1 MNRPTPIRRPT
12 AWWVNPTTGM
22 IVPVHAH
29 ALTIAEQPATFGLT
43 LAQVRAAGVPVRGA
57 WNHFDEAP
65 DSPRQRLLAL
75 ATANGWVR
83 VRQRTGSPHLIQAHG
98 GLPTIACRALK
109 LLAAAGHRLRGRL
122 RVLDPAANL
131 DRVITCQPTGAPPCP

>member
-1 MNRPTPIRRPT
+1 MNRPAPIRRPT

-29 ALTIAEQPATFGLT
+29 ALTIAEQPETFGLT
-43 LAQVRAAGVPVRGA
+43 LSDLRIAGVPARGA

-75 ATANGWVR
+75 ATRNGWVR
-83 VRQRTGSPHLIQAHG
+83 VRRRTGSPHLVQAHG
-98 GLPTIACRALK
+98 GLPAVAHQAIA
-109 LLAAAGHRLRGRL
+109 LLATAGHRLRGRL
-122 RVLDPAANL
+122 RILDPAAGI
-131 DRVITCQPTGAPPCP
+131 DRVITSHPSENPPCP